1 MTQMEGLSV
10 CFERGMWLPVRKWN
24 LTVTSAVFFPL
35 SSAWQSKVLS
45 RKFDTEIVEN
55 MQTRSVPSYMTL

>member
-10 CFERGMWLPVRKWN
+10 CFERGMWLPIRKWN
-24 LTVTSAVFFPL
+24 LTVSSAVFFPL

-45 RKFDTEIVEN
+45 RRFDTGIEEDI
-55 MQTRSVPSYMTL
+55 QTRSVRSYMPF